1 MSGRPDG
8 SPPLE
13 LRRELAL
20 LQRRHAR
27 LLERVAED
35 QRRFSALARS
45 VWRVQEDE
53 RRRIS
58 RELHD
63 GMGQN
68 LTALKHRLS
77 MIGEEL
83 AGDAPAQAHLQ
94 EALALCERTLQDAR
108 RLSRLLRPQILDD
121 LGLEAAL
128 NWLARSIGES
138 GRIDIQVQYAAPDQL
153 DADLTT
159 LVFRTVQEAL
169 TNVLRHAGASHALVR
184 VVHRDSSLVVLV
196 WDDGRGCDTAA
207 ALAAA
212 GEGRSGGLSGIR
224 ERVELGGGELHFDS
238 APGAGTRLRFTVPL
252 QHEGSEQ

>member
-1 MSGRPDG
+1 MSSRPDTG
-8 SPPLE
+8 STLE
-13 LRRELAL
+13 MRRELAL

-27 LLERVAED
+27 LLERVAQD
-35 QRRFSALARS
+35 QRRFAALARS

-63 GMGQN
+63 GLGQN

-77 MIGEEL
+77 MIGEEP
-83 AGDAPAQAHLQ
+83 AGEEPARVHLL
-94 EALALCERTLQDAR
+94 EAIALCERTLQDTR

-138 GRIDIQVQYAAPDQL
+138 GRIDIQVQYAAPAQL

-169 TNVLRHAGASHALVR
+169 TNVLRHAEAANALVR
-184 VVHRDSSLVVLV
+184 VVRRNSSLIVVV
-196 WDDGRGCDTAA
+196 WDDGRGCEAGA

-212 GEGRSGGLSGIR
+212 SEGRSGGLSGIR
-224 ERVELGGGELHFDS
+224 ERVELGGGELRFDS
-238 APGAGTRLRFTVPL
+238 TPGAGTRLRITVPL
-252 QHEGSEQ
+252 QPMDSPG